1 MYRKDR
7 SCIMNSER
15 GIAVSS
21 VLLILVVIGLLLT
34 VVIRP
39 NIVAMKQANSITT
52 ETRTENT
59 LDVLA
64 RAIITDGTLTTYAGD
79 TTQYL
84 LLPQMHVIPNNGTVP
99 SAAEPMGNWLDNQAV
114 IALPSPTL
122 QNMVGGDLDPK
133 RLRYCGWAYAPVI
146 NNRAERVFGLIN
158 QPTNADTNPQLALL
172 YAADE
177 NVWKTRNPDNSEKPQ
192 YKCDT
197 IWQQRNT
204 PAYFRDNKIVN
215 YVFIDVKTARQIF
228 LGGRVEQSNLPST
241 ICSPGSEL
249 KFTVTPTATDST
261 VQATAGFEC
270 RPTIASFATMP
281 LAQTPVVQADPPA
294 LNCDMLPLV
303 RAEQNN
309 AGLRCAAVTIADT
322 RSIVRTQDQRGTNFG
337 LYDAE
342 AYLKPDPRKAEV
354 NFPGNLPVPANITCP
369 APTTR
374 DANGF
379 FTNGGAVVLQTNNRQ
394 ACVNVGKLGLR
405 RGSPGNWANA
415 CPANSFLIWLPGEA
429 LGLSFA
435 CSGVPVSH
443 SNWGK
448 ITACTAANNTESYGY
463 VPEQNAFYCLGVK
476 PPVAV
481 DNNPYNYLA
490 ASKATCNDGTLIT
503 SDGGNT
509 QECRSIANVFSRDWL
524 GLQARQWTYLWQ
536 LYFGSATPMG
546 SFSTAAWAVN
556 WDPATQ
562 NLFPVH
568 TEALLPDPDAVTLGA
583 CFVDP
588 FTGTQNCAS
597 PFNPVIQF
605 CRQQHIGALQSGYP
619 QYLSLMR
626 QCTGDANFVEDST
639 EYREG
644 CEFIHHDVRY
654 SDPDLY
660 TTRMRGCL
668 GNPGFT
674 LGDSN
679 HYKTCINNFK
689 AGDYKNS
696 VHSYRDTIQICVEML
711 AGRMAAAPNPMLN
724 PAAANPNWHGVLTGS
739 LLNQLNVEEPPP
751 DEGGPVDDDID
762 PDIGLI
768 ELRPR

>member
-1 MYRKDR
+1 MLEPRNH
-7 SCIMNSER
+7 IPLHSER

-64 RAIITDGTLTTYAGD
+64 RAIITDGKLTTYDGD

-84 LLPQMHVIPNNGTVP
+84 LLPRMHVIPNQGTNP
-99 SAAEPMGNWLDNQAV
+99 AV
-114 IALPSPTL
+114 AGPIASPLNNDSLWAFPSPTL
-122 QNMVGGDLDPK
+122 QNMVGGSLDPK
-133 RLRYCGWAYAPVI
+133 LVRYCGWVYDPRLSV
-146 NNRAERVFGLIN
+146 RGLIN
-158 QPTNADTNPQLALL
+158 RTTNNDEDPQLALF
-172 YAADE
+172 YFEADK
-177 NVWKTRNPDNSEKPQ
+177 VFSGSPS
-192 YKCDT
+192 CDQL
-197 IWQQRNT
+197 WN
-204 PAYFRDNKIVN
+204 DSKNNKKNLQSLKILH

-281 LAQTPVVQADPPA
+281 LAQPGANPPA
-294 LNCDMLPLV
+294 SPLQGDPTNPDCTNRPLV

-309 AGLRCAAVTIADT
+309 AGLRCATVTIADT

-337 LYDAE
+337 LYDAA
-342 AYLKPDPRKAEV
+342 AYLKPDTSKAGV
-354 NFPGNLPVPANITCP
+354 NFPGNLPVPTNITCP

-415 CPANSFLIWLPGEA
+415 CPANSFLIWLPGET

-443 SNWGK
+443 NSWGK
-448 ITACTAANNTESYGY
+448 ITACTAANNTNSYGY

-481 DNNPYNYLA
+481 DNNPYKYLA

-536 LYFGSATPMG
+536 LYFGTATPMG
-546 SFSTAAWAVN
+546 SFSNAAWAVN
-556 WDPATQ
+556 WDPASQ
-562 NLFPVH
+562 NLSPVH
-568 TEALLPDPDAVTLGA
+568 TEALLPDPDAITLGD
-583 CFVDP
+583 CYTDP

-597 PFNPVIQF
+597 PSNPVIQN
-605 CRQQHIGALQSGYP
+605 CRNQHIGILQAGNYP

-644 CEFIHHDVRY
+644 CEFIHHDIRY

-668 GNPGFT
+668 GNSGFT

-679 HYKTCINNFK
+679 HYKTCIANFK

-724 PAAANPNWHGVLTGS
+724 INAANADWHKTLFGS
-739 LLNQLNVEEPPP
+739 ILNPSIIQPPP
-751 DEGGPVDDDID
+751 DDGGPVDGGPVDDEL
-762 PDIGLI
+762 PPGMGFI
-768 ELRPR
+768 EERNR